1 MRLLCWSGA
10 ARPVGRDKDRVI
22 IDQPAST
29 PETEA
34 PPTLPRRGIRLSLKV
49 KLSLLITA
57 LVVLTVTLVSAFLI
71 RQEQQTLTTEM
82 TKRGL
87 TIAENTSAAAKSSLI
102 ANDELTLNVLVNDA
116 MKDPDVAYVA
126 IVDEN
131 RTVLA
136 HSDVGEIG
144 KPIARPPGLE
154 SLGAEPLIRTYT
166 TKPRGEIIDFAMPL
180 VFSDTPVGALYL
192 GFSKQAI
199 TDALARAFN
208 RALIIT
214 LAMVVVGVVGAVGLS
229 NLLSRPI
236 FRLVRG
242 TRAIAQGD
250 FNVALPVTSGD
261 EIGVLTDSFNQM
273 ARSLREKEM
282 IKHAFT
288 RYVAREVVEEI
299 LKDPEHL
306 VLTGERRE
314 ATVLFCDIRGFTP
327 LSERL
332 SPEEV
337 VSLLNEFYT
346 LMIETTF
353 KHDGTLDKFLGD
365 AVMAVFGAPIAHPDH
380 ATRAVRTAIAMQQ
393 GVTVLN
399 ESRMRDGKEQIHI
412 GIGVA
417 VGEVVAGTVGSG
429 ERMEYTVIGDSVNLA
444 SRLESNA
451 KPGRILISG
460 RTYEMVRHLV
470 EVVPLGPIKVKGKEE
485 QVEVFELVGHR
496 EGA

>member
-1 MRLLCWSGA
+1 VRLLCWSGE

-22 IDQPAST
+22 TDQPAST

-57 LVVLTVTLVSAFLI
+57 LVVVTVTLVSAFLI
-71 RQEQQTLTTEM
+71 RQAQQTLTAEM

-87 TIAENTSAAAKSSLI
+87 TIAENISAAAKSSLI

-144 KPIARPPGLE
+144 RPIARPPGLE
-154 SLGAEPLIRTYT
+154 SLGAEPLIRTYK

-261 EIGVLTDSFNQM
+261 EIGVLTESFNQM

-460 RTYEMVRHLV
+460 RTYERVKDLV
-470 EVVPLGPIKVKGKEE
+470 EVVSLGLLRVKGKEE
-485 QVEVFELVGHR
+485 QIEAYEVVGLV
-496 EGA
+496 APA